1 MGCDPRSIEELVL
14 VVEDDPYDAKLIV
27 RAIEKSRMLNPV
39 EIVRDGEA
47 AIEYLSGQGPYAD
60 RTRHPLPVLIL
71 LDLKLPK
78 LDGFEVLQW
87 IRGQSGLRRI
97 PIVVL
102 TSSSISADVGRAYD
116 LGANS
121 YLVKPVGSDEL
132 IGLLKTIE
140 LYWLVTNTRPS
151 LDPD

>member
-27 RAIEKSRMLNPV
+27 RAIEKARMLNPV

-47 AIEYLSGQGPYAD
+47 AIEYLTGQDPYAD
-60 RTRHPLPVLIL
+60 RPRYPLPVLIL

-87 IRGQSGLRRI
+87 IRSQSGLRRV
-97 PIVVL
+97 PVVVL

-121 YLVKPVGSDEL
+121 YLVKPVGADEL

-140 LYWLVTNTRPS
+140 LYWLVTNTKPS